1 MKRYVPILVA
11 AAIVL
16 ALSPAFAGTMAVGE
30 LNNGITYF
38 EPMTDCAHAAGIA
51 MGGAAGAIVE
61 VRTDNGI
68 TLFEPVQHIYGM
80 GECVN
85 VMAEE
90 NATPVKPAYNGIT
103 YFELR

>member
-1 MKRYVPILVA
+1 MKKVITILVA

-16 ALSPAFAGTMAVGE
+16 ALSPAYAGTMAVGE

-38 EPMTDCAHAAGIA
+38 EPMPDCNHAAGIA
-51 MGGAAGAIVE
+51 MGGAAGPVLHPRISNE
-61 VRTDNGI
+61 I
-68 TLFEPVQHIYGM
+68 TLFEEVQHIYGM

-85 VMAEE
+85 VQAEQSR
-90 NATPVKPAYNGIT
+90 APVMPDNGVT